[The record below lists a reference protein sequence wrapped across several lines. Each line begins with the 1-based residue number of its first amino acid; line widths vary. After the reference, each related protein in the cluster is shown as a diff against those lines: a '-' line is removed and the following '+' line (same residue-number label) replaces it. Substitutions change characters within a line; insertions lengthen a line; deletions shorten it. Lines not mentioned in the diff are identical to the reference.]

1 MKESKKHCD
10 LETCMM
16 CRLCIKEWKP
26 AMEASRKNF
35 HFKKG
40 ELLFKE
46 GEELEGIYFINE
58 GMVKVHKQWG
68 DKELILRFAK
78 KGAIAG
84 HRGLGGDLVYPI
96 SATALEPVEACYVGL
111 DFFKSTMKINHDF
124 MYELMMFYAT
134 ELKESE
140 RNMRNL
146 VHMPVR
152 GRIAQALFTL
162 TEKFGVKEDGSI
174 DIELSRQ
181 DFASF
186 VGTTYETVFRML
198 NDLVKNKFINVSGKN
213 ITIIDKEKLQELTQN
228 IEA

>member
-1 MKESKKHCD
+1 M
-10 LETCMM
+10 
-16 CRLCIKEWKP
+16 
-26 AMEASRKNF
+26 AANRKNF

-40 ELLFKE
+40 ELLFNE
-46 GEELEGIYFINE
+46 GDELKGVYFINE

-68 DKELILRFAK
+68 DKELILRFAR

-84 HRGLGGDLVYPI
+84 HRGLGGDMLYPV
-96 SATALEPVEACYVGL
+96 SATALEPVNVCYVDL
-111 DFFKSTMKINHDF
+111 DFFKSTMQVNHGF
-124 MYELMMFYAT
+124 MYELLMFFAG

-146 VHMPVR
+146 VHMPVK

-162 TEKFGVKEDGSI
+162 KEKFGVKEDGSV

-198 NDLVKNKFINVSGKN
+198 NELVESKLLKVDGKS
-213 ITIIDKEKLQELTQN
+213 ITIPDEEKLLELTTL
-228 IEA
+228 